1 MLSQSKNYMTPEHT
15 SSIEGKPIALV
26 ITCAGPI
33 EDNADLLPQIFGRM
47 ARFLKADLID
57 ALVVP
62 GCTDTP
68 SEGAEERARKLAS
81 AITG

>member
-1 MLSQSKNYMTPEHT
+1 
-15 SSIEGKPIALV
+15 
-26 ITCAGPI
+26 
-33 EDNADLLPQIFGRM
+33 M

-62 GCTDTP
+62 GCTDKP
-68 SEGAEERARKLAS
+68 SEGAEESARKLAS